1 MYLTNS
7 VISGCTVYNPETGK
21 TGGVYNTEGLS
32 GRDPYDFFMY
42 GATPVLYIENP
53 AAEGEK
59 RLVVF
64 RDSFGSSLIPL
75 MAEGYSHITVADT
88 RYISPVS
95 YTHLQEYG
103 GCGNRRHTFRPC
115 PGGR

>member
-1 MYLTNS
+1 M
-7 VISGCTVYNPETGK
+7 
-21 TGGVYNTEGLS
+21 
-32 GRDPYDFFMY
+32 
-42 GATPVLYIENP
+42 LYIENP

-88 RYISPVS
+88 RYISPE
-95 YTHLQEYG
+95 HLGDYVDFDG
-103 GCGNRRHTFRPC
+103 ADVLFMYSSSLLNDSGALR
-115 PGGR
+115 